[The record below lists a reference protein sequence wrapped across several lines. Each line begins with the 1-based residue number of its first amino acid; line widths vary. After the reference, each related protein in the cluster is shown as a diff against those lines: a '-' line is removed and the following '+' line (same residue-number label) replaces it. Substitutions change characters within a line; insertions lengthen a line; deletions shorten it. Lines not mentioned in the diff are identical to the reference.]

1 MCVCVYY
8 IIFISKK
15 KTAIKRGHKLI
26 CVWKAR
32 GNSFKIR
39 IRIEELRLV
48 HCEMAAG
55 KDTKTKFAPECRQ

>member
-1 MCVCVYY
+1 M
-8 IIFISKK
+8 
-15 KTAIKRGHKLI
+15 
-26 CVWKAR
+26 WKAR

-55 KDTKTKFAPECRQ
+55 KDKQNLHQSVGNNIKHHFILRYIIPFKKQTKNELKLKKK